1 MLSDV
6 IVGKG
11 GVLDWVDLAHEI
23 NDQGQVLSTQNFA
36 NFFIFKT
43 WSKLL

>member
-23 NDQGQVLSTQNFA
+23 NNQGQVCTLHTKLVA
-36 NFFIFKT
+36 NN
-43 WSKLL
+43 